1 MKNCAVLAAALA
13 LASGAAVADDNRL
26 SYDYLELRYAE
37 SEVEINDGFDDFD
50 VEGDGFVLNGLVEV
64 GGAFHLFASYD
75 RLEFDDNVDV
85 STTVYGGG
93 FNFSI
98 TPRTDLV
105 LRLGFADARFETP
118 FFEDED
124 DGVFTSVGIRTMVHE
139 DIELYG
145 SLASLDLDNAAD
157 EEIATLGLDFFL
169 TDSLALGPWVQVID
183 DTTTWTIGAKVYF

>member
-1 MKNCAVLAAALA
+1 MVSGG
-13 LASGAAVADDNRL
+13 ASADNNRL
-26 SYDYLELRYAE
+26 SYAYLELRYAE
-37 SEVEINDGFDDFD
+37 SEVEVNDGFDEVD
-50 VEGDGFVLNGLVEV
+50 VDGDGFVLNGFVEV
-64 GGAFHLFASYD
+64 GGAFHLFANYD
-75 RLEFDDNVDV
+75 RLEFDDNVDI

-98 TPRTDLV
+98 SPSTDLV

-124 DGVFTSVGIRTMVHE
+124 DGLFTSVGIRTMLHE

-145 SLASLDLDNAAD
+145 SLANLSLDNAED
-157 EEIATLGLDFFL
+157 EEIATVGIDFFL
-169 TDSLALGPWVQVID
+169 TDALALGPWVQVID